1 MWGYRG
7 SWEWAGKF
15 AARADD
21 VLNLIPARVTAL
33 ALSMTGRH
41 RGQVLRRL
49 PREAART
56 PSPNSGWPMAAL
68 ALSLGIRLRKP
79 GVYALNE
86 QGDAPTAA
94 DVAAALRRAELIA
107 WLLAVLL
114 AALLTAATHPLLGF
128 THD

>member
-7 SWEWAGKF
+7 TFEWAGKF

-21 VLNLIPARVTAL
+21 LLNLIPARITAL
-33 ALSMTGRH
+33 ALTIVGGNRSRTLRH
-41 RGQVLRRL
+41 L

-79 GVYALNE
+79 GVYTLNE
-86 QGDAPTAA
+86 DGAAPIAA
-94 DVAAALRRAELIA
+94 DVAAALRRSELVAWLIA
-107 WLLAVLL
+107 AILAVLL
-114 AALLTAATHPLLGF
+114 AALPCRFHGII
-128 THD
+128 HD